1 MKRRWKSIQSRLLL
15 LLLLVLVPVVAIQ
28 TYMYYALF
36 QERKAATLQ
45 TNVELARGVVKTFE
59 RFVQEV
65 LHQELSI
72 GLALTS
78 YQKLSPEAQNRI
90 LLRSH
95 ADNPGIWEIF
105 WANPSGVVLAATG
118 PQFLGMRL
126 GDRDY
131 FSKIVAGQD
140 YVISDLLLSR
150 TTAKPSFTISRGIRD
165 EQGVLLGIVI
175 ASILPERLDEELGV
189 KRILGGGFALVDTK
203 GMMVYRYPAIEAT
216 WEERNW
222 LKQYP
227 QFADAL
233 KGKEA
238 EATVYAPFEGK
249 NRLVGFTP
257 VPSIGWAAS
266 AGQREEEVTGP
277 IWAAIGRSAILF
289 GSVLLVAFL
298 LAIVFSRKIANPVE
312 ALRRQA
318 LALGGGE
325 EREQIPVQSIS
336 EFKDLADTFDVMAEN
351 LRMRQ
356 AALRESEE
364 RFSLSMEATN
374 DGLWDWNAATDE
386 VYYSPSYYRILGYEP
401 GGFPGTLQAW
411 RERVHPEDLERTLQV
426 NMHCVEGRSE
436 SFSVEY
442 RLKARTG
449 QWRWILARG
458 KCITRDP
465 QGRAIRLIGTHV
477 DITERKQAEVERQ
490 RLLAVVQ
497 SERDKLTALVNSM
510 TDEIWFADADKK
522 VTLVNPAVWKEFGS
536 GIGDAKEVERIAASF
551 EVYRPDG
558 TPRPVDEAPPLRALR
573 GEPVMDQEEIVRTP
587 ATGQLRHRQVNAAPV
602 RNPDGVI
609 IGSVSVVR
617 DITER
622 KRAEEA
628 LQKAKDELEER
639 VQERT
644 EELAKSRHRLQQLS
658 SQLLLAQEKERKRV
672 AVELHDGLLSELAA
686 MKYLLE
692 GKLMLLDKG
701 TPVDPAGMRRI
712 ADILGLTMKE
722 ARRIMNNLHPS
733 VLDELGFLAAMRWI
747 CGEFQKSY
755 PHISVQT
762 EIGVFE
768 NDISDGIR
776 IVIFRV
782 LQEALNNF
790 AKHGKGDRVEVSLS
804 KSEGI
809 FSFAIRDNGQGFDMD
824 KVEKGLGLE
833 SMGERVEL
841 SGGEFRV
848 ETAIGQGSTIRAIWR
863 S

>member
-28 TYMYYALF
+28 AYMYYTLF
-36 QERKAATLQ
+36 QERKAAALQ
-45 TNVELARGVVKTFE
+45 TNLELARGVVKTFE

-105 WANPSGVVLAATG
+105 WASPSGVVLAATG

-131 FSKIVAGQD
+131 FRKIVAGQD

-150 TTAKPSFTISRGIRD
+150 TTGKPSFTISRGIRD
-165 EQGVLLGIVI
+165 EQGVLLGIVV
-175 ASILPERLDEELGV
+175 AGILPERLDEELGI

-289 GSVLLVAFL
+289 GSVLLAAFL

-312 ALRRQA
+312 ALRRHA

-325 EREQIPVQSIS
+325 EREQVPVQSIS
-336 EFKDLADTFDVMAEN
+336 EFKDLADTFNVMAEN
-351 LRMRQ
+351 VRMRQ

-364 RFSLSMEATN
+364 RYRLIFETANEGIWVT
-374 DGLWDWNAATDE
+374 DGERKTVLVNQRMADM
-386 VYYSPSYYRILGYEP
+386 LGYTIDELQGRIP
-401 GGFPGTLQAW
+401 SEFLQADQ
-411 RERVHPEDLERTLQV
+411 EPIV
-426 NMHCVEGRSE
+426 
-436 SFSVEY
+436 
-442 RLKARTG
+442 LKAREDLTAG
-449 QWRWILARG
+449 A
-458 KCITRDP
+458 ITHYEFKFRRKDGSDLCVISSASPVRDSE
-465 QGRAIRLIGTHV
+465 GRLIKT
-477 DITERKQAEVERQ
+477 I
-490 RLLAVVQ
+490 
-497 SERDKLTALVNSM
+497 SMLT
-510 TDEIWFADADKK
+510 
-522 VTLVNPAVWKEFGS
+522 
-536 GIGDAKEVERIAASF
+536 
-551 EVYRPDG
+551 
-558 TPRPVDEAPPLRALR
+558 
-573 GEPVMDQEEIVRTP
+573 
-587 ATGQLRHRQVNAAPV
+587 
-602 RNPDGVI
+602 
-609 IGSVSVVR
+609 

-628 LQKAKDELEER
+628 LRKAKDELEER

-644 EELAKSRHRLQQLS
+644 EELAKSQQRLQQLA

-686 MKYLLE
+686 IKYLLE
-692 GKLMLLDKG
+692 GKLMLLEKG
-701 TPVDPAGMRRI
+701 TSVDADGLKRI
-712 ADILGLTMKE
+712 ADILAVTMKE

-733 VLDELGFLAAMRWI
+733 VLDELGLIAAMSWL
-747 CGEFQKSY
+747 CGEYQKSY
-755 PHISVQT
+755 PHISVQQ
-762 EIGVFE
+762 EIAVSE
-768 NDISDGIR
+768 KDIADGIR

-790 AKHGKGDRVEVSLS
+790 AKTRKRRPGRPVS
-804 KSEGI
+804 
-809 FSFAIRDNGQGFDMD
+809 FQVRRDLFLCD
-824 KVEKGLGLE
+824 
-833 SMGERVEL
+833 
-841 SGGEFRV
+841 SG
-848 ETAIGQGSTIRAIWR
+848 
-863 S
+863 